1 MQPASIDILAGECR
15 VYFAFEVAFSI
26 DLARAALRFPESARE
41 ALPQSRRVPA
51 ETLSSATI
59 TAKTATGRR
68 P

>member
-41 ALPQSRRVPA
+41 ALPPRRSTSRCDSRR
-51 ETLSSATI
+51 
-59 TAKTATGRR
+59 
-68 P
+68 